1 MLLGKSKNEAKRE
14 FEKACIEHLDA
25 LYGGALKLT
34 RSATE
39 ADELVQ
45 ETYLK
50 AFRFAHKFEWGTNLK
65 AWLFRIMS
73 NTFIND
79 YRHRTHERR
88 YVERAAT
95 ESLYDEVMNTEA
107 QAFAAN
113 PENHIFNKFLMEDLE
128 RALDDLP
135 EDFKM
140 VVILADMQ
148 GFSYKEVAEII
159 GCPIG
164 TVMSRLH
171 RGRRLLQ
178 RELVDYAQEYGL
190 GNQGASPKENPT
202 DIAEFRNRQKG

>member
-1 MLLGKSKNEAKRE
+1 MLLAKSKKEAKRE
-14 FEKACIEHLDA
+14 FETACIEHLDA

-34 RSATE
+34 RSPAE

-79 YRHRTHERR
+79 YRHKSHERR

-95 ESLYDEVMNTEA
+95 ESIYDDVMNTEA
-107 QAFAAN
+107 QAYAAD
-113 PENHIFNKFLMEDLE
+113 PENHAFNKFLMEDLE

-135 EDFKM
+135 EDFRM
-140 VVILADMQ
+140 VVTLADMQ

-190 GNQGASPKENPT
+190 GSKGASSKDNPT
-202 DIAEFRNRQKG
+202 DIAEFRKRQKG

>member
-1 MLLGKSKNEAKRE
+1 MLLGKSKKEAKRE
-14 FEKACIEHLDA
+14 FEQACIEHLDA

-79 YRHRTHERR
+79 YRHKTHERR
-88 YVERAAT
+88 YVERATT
-95 ESLYDEVMNTEA
+95 ESIYDEVMNTEA
-107 QAFAAN
+107 QAYAAD
-113 PENHIFNKFLMEDLE
+113 PENHAFNKFLVEDLE

-135 EDFKM
+135 EDFRM
-140 VVILADMQ
+140 VVMLTDMQ

-178 RELVDYAQEYGL
+178 RELVDYAEEYGL
-190 GNQGASPKENPT
+190 GGQNAAPKEKPT
-202 DIAEFRNRQKG
+202 DIAEFRKRQKG